1 MSNKA
6 VHMRKHRTKEETIKA
21 SAHLEERSSPGP
33 LAAICVG
40 YFMVILDTMVVNV
53 ALPDLSRSLH
63 AGTTELQWIV
73 DAYSLVFATLLL
85 STGALGDRRG
95 SKSIYQTG
103 MAIFILS
110 SLASGFAPT
119 AAFLVIARCIQG
131 AGAALA
137 VPSSLSL
144 LQAAY
149 PDTTTRRKAFG
160 IWGAVAGI
168 AAGAGPIVGG
178 ALVSGLGWRSV
189 FFLNV
194 PIGAL
199 GLILA
204 ARWLPST
211 PRRDHG
217 LDPTGQIAMVICL
230 AGLTIALIEVG
241 SLGLDSPLV
250 AGSLT
255 AFVLGGVTFVIAEHR
270 VGNPMLP
277 MSLFASTTFSSAN
290 VVGLLINLGFYGEL
304 FVMSL
309 YLQQVRGFTPLLA
322 GAALTPELAM
332 AVIGSTISGRVTA
345 RLGPR
350 IPMLIGLGL
359 GGAGL
364 TSLIV
369 ASAHSPYQLLIPGLM
384 AAGLGMSLVM
394 PAATAAVIEAAPPER
409 SGLASGALNAARQ
422 VGGVIGVALLGSFIA
437 NRATF
442 LVGLRAGMLVAGGVF
457 LLAAAVTVVF
467 VERT

>member
-1 MSNKA
+1 
-6 VHMRKHRTKEETIKA
+6 MRKPGTNEKLVNA
-21 SAHLEERSSPGP
+21 SGRPEQRSSPRP

-40 YFMVILDTMVVNV
+40 YFMVILDAMVVNV

-63 AGTTELQWIV
+63 AGTTELQWVV
-73 DAYSLVFATLLL
+73 DAYSLVFAALLL

-95 SKSIYQTG
+95 SKGIYQTG

-119 AAFLVIARCIQG
+119 AGFLIIARCIQG

-149 PDTTTRRKAFG
+149 PDTATRRKAFG

-178 ALVSGLGWRSV
+178 ILVSGFGWRSV
-189 FFLNV
+189 FLLNV
-194 PIGAL
+194 PVGAL

-230 AGLTIALIEVG
+230 AGLTSALIEVG
-241 SLGLDSPLV
+241 SMGLASPLV
-250 AGSLT
+250 LGGLV
-255 AFVLGGVTFVIAEHR
+255 AFVLGGASFVIIEHR
-270 VGNPMLP
+270 VATPMLP
-277 MSLFASTTFSSAN
+277 LSLFISPTFSSAN

-322 GAALTPELAM
+322 GVALTPELAM
-332 AVIGSTISGRVTA
+332 AVIGSTISGRMMA

-350 IPMLIGLGL
+350 FPMLLGLGL

-364 TSLIV
+364 ASLTV
-369 ASAHSPYQLLIPGLM
+369 AGANSSYQLLIPGLM
-384 AAGLGMSLVM
+384 ATGLGMSLVM
-394 PAATAAVIEAAPPER
+394 PAATAAVMEAAPPER
-409 SGLASGALNAARQ
+409 SGLASGTLNAARQ
-422 VGGVIGVALLGSFIA
+422 VGGVIGVALLGSFIDG
-437 NRATF
+437 RATF
-442 LVGLRAGMLVAGGVF
+442 LFGLHAGMLVSAGVF
-457 LLAAAVTVVF
+457 LLGTAVTTFF
-467 VERT
+467 VP